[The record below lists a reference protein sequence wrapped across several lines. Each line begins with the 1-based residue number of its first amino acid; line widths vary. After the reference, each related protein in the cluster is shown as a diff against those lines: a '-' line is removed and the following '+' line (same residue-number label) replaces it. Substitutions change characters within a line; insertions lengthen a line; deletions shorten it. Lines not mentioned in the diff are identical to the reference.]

1 MPTKKP
7 FILSVK
13 DEERHLALVVP
24 PSLPVRQCTG
34 LMSTSICTRACYGAS
49 GKVLLSRYARDFFLQ
64 LRVFIHSLLTYGLFS
79 NRPLS
84 TCNANRYSSLHR
96 FYLCSFL
103 VTG

>member
-24 PSLPVRQCTG
+24 PSLPVPRCTG
-34 LMSTSICTRACYGAS
+34 LMSTYVTCTRACYGAS

-64 LRVFIHSLLTYGLFS
+64 LRVFIHGLYTHGLCS
-79 NRPLS
+79 NCPLS
-84 TCNANRYSSLHR
+84 TCDENRYSSLHR
-96 FYLCSFL
+96 F
-103 VTG
+103 

>member
-13 DEERHLALVVP
+13 DEERH
-24 PSLPVRQCTG
+24 SGSRGTTFIT
-34 LMSTSICTRACYGAS
+34 STAMYWSHEYIYVCTRACYGAS

-64 LRVFIHSLLTYGLFS
+64 LRVFIHGLLTYGLFS

-96 FYLCSFL
+96 F
-103 VTG
+103 